1 MCGEAYNL
9 QKKRLYLVIATV
21 SVILVTTVLW
31 TCVLTANAR
40 SGNGKDGNRTV
51 ESTCEEVCNIL
62 LLGMD
67 DSAGL
72 CDVMMILH
80 VDFGA
85 ESVSIAQIPRD
96 TYARFTES
104 SYKKLNGAYTSLGGA
119 DKTAEFLGRAL
130 GIDIH
135 HYVCVGLDT
144 LGAIVDAVG
153 GVDVDV
159 PRNMYYND
167 PYQGLYID
175 IKAGKNHLDGEAAQ
189 KFVRYRAGYADGDL
203 GRIDA
208 QKLFLASFLKKLS
221 DEYSPALAARL
232 ALAADGVE
240 TDMSVND
247 IISIGSR
254 AMDFSKRNMLMLTLP
269 GKEAIA
275 KKSGA
280 SYYVL
285 SYESCAEV
293 TASYFGRK
301 RDFDAK
307 GDFLNGDYQSF
318 VDIYESKVE
327 YSPISV
333 YDLVS
338 DDT

>member
-1 MCGEAYNL
+1 ME
-9 QKKRLYLVIATV
+9 KKKLGLVIATV
-21 SVILVTTVLW
+21 SVILAATVSW

-40 SGNGKDGNRTV
+40 ASRKNGGSGVTDATGA
-51 ESTCEEVCNIL
+51 EAYNIL

-72 CDVMMILH
+72 CDVMMLLR

-85 ESVSIAQIPRD
+85 ESVSVAQIPRD
-96 TYARFTES
+96 TYARFTEA
-104 SYKKLNGAYTSLGGA
+104 SYKKLNGAYFSLGGA
-119 DKTAEFLGRAL
+119 DGTAEFLGGAL

-159 PRNMYYND
+159 PKNMYYND

-208 QKLFLASFLKKLS
+208 QKLFLAAFFKKLS

-240 TDMSVND
+240 TDMSVAD
-247 IISIGSR
+247 IISIGAR
-254 AMDFSKRNMLMLTLP
+254 AMDFPMGNILMMTLP
-269 GKEAIA
+269 GSEAVA
-275 KKSGA
+275 EKSGA

-285 SYESCAEV
+285 SRESCAEV

-301 RDFDAK
+301 REFDADEK
-307 GDFLNGDYQSF
+307 FLNGDYQSF
-318 VDIYESKVE
+318 IDIYGSKAE
-327 YSPISV
+327 YSAVSV
-333 YDLVS
+333 YDLIS
-338 DDT
+338 ENT

>member
-1 MCGEAYNL
+1 LEN
-9 QKKRLYLVIATV
+9 KNFKWVITTV
-21 SVILVTTVLW
+21 SLILASVILWISALAIAEGRVRSADKDVPQ
-31 TCVLTANAR
+31 NATR
-40 SGNGKDGNRTV
+40 A
-51 ESTCEEVCNIL
+51 EAYNIL

-72 CDVMMILH
+72 CDVMMLLR

-85 ESVSIAQIPRD
+85 ESVSVAQIPRD

-104 SYKKLNGAYTSLGGA
+104 SYKKLNGAYASLGGA
-119 DKTAEFLGRAL
+119 DKTAEFLSGAL
-130 GIDIH
+130 GIDID

-144 LGAIVDAVG
+144 LGALVDAVG
-153 GVDVDV
+153 GIDVDV
-159 PRNMYYND
+159 PKNMYYND

-175 IKAGKNHLDGEAAQ
+175 IKAGKNHLDGETAQ

-208 QKLFLASFLKKLS
+208 QKLFLAAFFKKLS
-221 DEYSPALAARL
+221 DEYSPALAAKL

-240 TDMSVND
+240 TDMAVSD
-247 IISIGSR
+247 IISIGAR
-254 AMDFSKRNMLMLTLP
+254 AMDFSMRNMLMLTLP
-269 GKEAIA
+269 GEEAIA

-285 SYESCAEV
+285 SHESCAEV

-301 RDFDAK
+301 RDFDAD
-307 GDFLNGDYQSF
+307 GSFLNEDYQSF
-318 VDIYESKVE
+318 IDIYRTRVE

-333 YDLVS
+333 YELIFGNE
-338 DDT
+338 